1 MVIYKKITTVNIN
14 VSTVVTVIVA
24 GVAEVMEPKLNSPH
38 RIKYQV
44 SEGMKPI

>member
-1 MVIYKKITTVNIN
+1 MVIYKKITIVNIN
-14 VSTVVTVIVA
+14 VSTAVTVTMA

-44 SEGMKPI
+44 SESMKPI